1 MSIYGYARIST
12 DIQDL
17 TRQKTEL
24 IANGV
29 AEENIFID
37 IGTGK
42 NFNRIQLR
50 KLVDN
55 TIKSGDTIYICSLD
69 RLGRDTKKIEEEYN
83 LITNTRGCTIISIAE
98 PFLKATGIAEIDNL
112 INPIILKM
120 LSWFAD
126 RERAVMLERQEKA
139 YNSMKKNEKGK
150 LISNRTGEVVGRK
163 PKAKEFTKE
172 QKQILKQWIEETGE
186 LSTKY
191 VLLVLKVS
199 RPTLFKLKKQY
210 LNGELKI

>member
-1 MSIYGYARIST
+1 MSTYGYARIST

-50 KLVDN
+50 KLVDK
-55 TIKSGDTIYICSLD
+55 TIKQGDTIYICSLD
-69 RLGRDTKKIEEEYN
+69 RLGRDIRGIEEEYN
-83 LITNTRGCTIISIAE
+83 LITNKRGCTLISIAE
-98 PFLKATGIAEIDNL
+98 PFLKATGIQEIDNL
-112 INPIILKM
+112 INPIILKL

-126 RERAVMLERQEKA
+126 REREQMLQRQKQA
-139 YNSMKKNEKGK
+139 YQSMKKNEKGK
-150 LISNRTGEVVGRK
+150 LISNKTGVVLGRK
-163 PKAKEFTKE
+163 PKSKEFTKE

-199 RPTLFKLKKQY
+199 RPTLFKLKKEY

>member
-12 DIQDL
+12 DLQDL
-17 TRQKTEL
+17 TRQKTKLVES
-24 IANGV
+24 GV
-29 AEENIFID
+29 AEENIFVD

-42 NFNRIQLR
+42 DFNRIQLR
-50 KLVDN
+50 KLVDK
-55 TIKSGDTIYICSLD
+55 TIKNGDTIYICSLD
-69 RLGRDTKKIEEEYN
+69 RLGRDIRGIEEEYN
-83 LITNTRGCTIISIAE
+83 LITNKRGCTLISIAE
-98 PFLKATGIAEIDNL
+98 PFLKATGIQEIDNL
-112 INPIILKM
+112 INPIILKL

-126 RERAVMLERQEKA
+126 REREQMLQRQKQA
-139 YNSMKKNEKGK
+139 YQSMKKNEKGK
-150 LISNRTGEVVGRK
+150 LISNKTGVVLGRK

-199 RPTLFKLKKQY
+199 RPTLFKIKKEY
-210 LNGELKI
+210 LNGEINL

>member
-1 MSIYGYARIST
+1 MAIYGYARIST
-12 DIQDL
+12 DLQDL
-17 TRQKTEL
+17 TRQKTKLVES
-24 IANGV
+24 GV
-29 AEENIFID
+29 AEENIFVD

-50 KLVDN
+50 KLVDK
-55 TIKSGDTIYICSLD
+55 TIKNGDTIYICSLD
-69 RLGRDTKKIEEEYN
+69 RLGRDIRGIEEEYN
-83 LITNTRGCTIISIAE
+83 LITNKRGCTIISIAE
-98 PFLKATGIAEIDNL
+98 PFLKSTGIAEIDNL

-126 RERAVMLERQEKA
+126 REREQMLQRQKQA
-139 YNSMKKNEKGK
+139 YDSMKKNEKGK
-150 LISNRTGEVVGRK
+150 LISNKTGVVLGRK
-163 PKAKEFTKE
+163 PKSKEFTKE

-199 RPTLFKLKKQY
+199 RPTLFKLKKEY
-210 LNGELKI
+210 LNGEINL

>member
-1 MSIYGYARIST
+1 MIYGYARIST
-12 DIQDL
+12 DLQDL
-17 TRQKTEL
+17 TRQKTKLVE
-24 IANGV
+24 IGV

-50 KLVDN
+50 KLVDK
-55 TIKSGDTIYICSLD
+55 TIKNGDTIYICSLD
-69 RLGRDTKKIEEEYN
+69 RLGRDIRGIEEEYN
-83 LITNTRGCTIISIAE
+83 LITNKRGCTLISIAE
-98 PFLKATGIAEIDNL
+98 PFLKSTGIAEIDNL

-126 RERAVMLERQEKA
+126 REREQMLQRQKQA
-139 YNSMKKNEKGK
+139 YDSMKKNEKGK
-150 LISNRTGEVVGRK
+150 LISNKTGVVLGRK

-172 QKQILKQWIEETGE
+172 QKQILKDWIEETGE

-199 RPTLFKLKKQY
+199 RPTLFKLKKEY
-210 LNGELKI
+210 LNGEINL

>member
-1 MSIYGYARIST
+1 MIYGYARIST
-12 DIQDL
+12 DLQDL
-17 TRQKTEL
+17 TRQKTKLVE
-24 IANGV
+24 NGV
-29 AEENIFID
+29 AEENIFVD

-42 NFNRIQLR
+42 DFNRPQLR
-50 KLVDN
+50 KLVDK
-55 TIKSGDTIYICSLD
+55 TIQSGDTIYICSLD
-69 RLGRDTKKIEEEYN
+69 RLGRDTRKIEEEYN

-126 RERAVMLERQEKA
+126 REREQMLQRQKQA
-139 YNSMKKNEKGK
+139 YQSMKKNEKGK
-150 LISNRTGEVVGRK
+150 LISNKTGVVLGRK
-163 PKAKEFTKE
+163 PKTKEFTKE

-199 RPTLFKLKKQY
+199 RPTLFKIKKQY
-210 LNGELKI
+210 LNGEINL

>member
-1 MSIYGYARIST
+1 MAIYGYARIST

-55 TIKSGDTIYICSLD
+55 TIKLH
-69 RLGRDTKKIEEEYN
+69 
-83 LITNTRGCTIISIAE
+83 
-98 PFLKATGIAEIDNL
+98 
-112 INPIILKM
+112 
-120 LSWFAD
+120 
-126 RERAVMLERQEKA
+126 
-139 YNSMKKNEKGK
+139 
-150 LISNRTGEVVGRK
+150 
-163 PKAKEFTKE
+163 
-172 QKQILKQWIEETGE
+172 
-186 LSTKY
+186 
-191 VLLVLKVS
+191 
-199 RPTLFKLKKQY
+199 
-210 LNGELKI
+210 

>member
-1 MSIYGYARIST
+1 MAIYGYARIST
-12 DIQDL
+12 DLQDL
-17 TRQKTEL
+17 TRQKKEL

-42 NFNRIQLR
+42 NFDRIQLR
-50 KLVDN
+50 KLVDK
-55 TIKSGDTIYICSLD
+55 TIENGDTIYICSLD
-69 RLGRDTKKIEEEYN
+69 RLGRDMQKIEEEYN
-83 LITNTRGCTIISIAE
+83 LITNKRGCNLISISE
-98 PFLKATGIAEIDNL
+98 PFLKTTGITEVDSL

-126 RERAVMLERQEKA
+126 REREQMLQRQKQA
-139 YNSMKKNEKGK
+139 YKSMKKNEKGK
-150 LISNRTGEVVGRK
+150 LISNRTGEQLGRK
-163 PKAKEFTKE
+163 AKSKEFTKE
-172 QKQILKQWIEETGE
+172 QKQILKDWIEERGE

-199 RPTLFKLKKQY
+199 RPTLFKIKKQY
-210 LNGELKI
+210 LNGEITL

>member
-1 MSIYGYARIST
+1 MAIYGYARIST
-12 DIQDL
+12 DLQDL
-17 TRQKTEL
+17 TRQKKEL

-42 NFNRIQLR
+42 NFDRIQLR
-50 KLVDN
+50 KLVDK
-55 TIKSGDTIYICSLD
+55 TIENGDTIYICSLD
-69 RLGRDTKKIEEEYN
+69 RLGRDMQKIEEEYN
-83 LITNTRGCTIISIAE
+83 LITNKRGCNLISISE
-98 PFLKATGIAEIDNL
+98 PFLKATGITEVDSL

-126 RERAVMLERQEKA
+126 REREQMLQRQKQA
-139 YNSMKKNEKGK
+139 YKSMKKNEKGK
-150 LISNRTGEVVGRK
+150 LISNRTGEQLGRK
-163 PKAKEFTKE
+163 AKSKEFTKE
-172 QKQILKQWIEETGE
+172 QKQILKDWIEERGE

-199 RPTLFKLKKQY
+199 RPTLFKIKKQY
-210 LNGELKI
+210 LNREITL

>member
-1 MSIYGYARIST
+1 MIYGYARIST
-12 DIQDL
+12 DVQDL

-50 KLVDN
+50 KLVDK
-55 TIKSGDTIYICSLD
+55 TIKQGDTIYICSLD
-69 RLGRDTKKIEEEYN
+69 RLGRDIRGIEEEYN
-83 LITNTRGCTIISIAE
+83 LITNKRGCTLISIAE
-98 PFLKATGIAEIDNL
+98 PFLKATGIQEIDNL
-112 INPIILKM
+112 INPIILKL

-126 RERAVMLERQEKA
+126 REREQMLQRQKQA
-139 YNSMKKNEKGK
+139 YDSMKKNEKGK
-150 LISNRTGEVVGRK
+150 LISNKTGVVLGRK
-163 PKAKEFTKE
+163 PKSKEFTKE

-199 RPTLFKLKKQY
+199 RPTLFKIKKQY
-210 LNGELKI
+210 LNGEINL